1 MKGYL
6 KLLPLC
12 LAIVSSPLLANDSDD
27 NLREEKNAMLSS
39 DITSIKASIV
49 AYNKNAFVNLEIHEV
64 IINNVDKPFEN
75 VDETIKQTKNSVDL
89 DKYLQTLGSVQ
100 MHSTFNLNSVPN
112 DQDTTF
118 ENSYTKRQLVKN
130 NTQTSKKN
138 ESVLTYNNGESSNA
152 YIFNIGLKKLMGDS
166 IQMTF
171 YGMSDTDYVVS
182 SGSPSVDDKIERNN
196 SKNSF
201 KQTAAI
207 KLNEYAIISHDV
219 KSSGSDNKTREN
231 RFFIVKIT
239 PSTVTN

>member
-39 DITSIKASIV
+39 EITSMKASIV

-64 IINNVDKPFEN
+64 IINNVDTPFEN
-75 VDETIKQTKNSVDL
+75 VDETVKQTKNSVDL

-152 YIFNIGLKKLMGDS
+152 YLFNIGLKKLMGDS

>member
-12 LAIVSSPLLANDSDD
+12 LAIVSSPLLANDADD

-152 YIFNIGLKKLMGDS
+152 YIFNIGLKKLMGDTRFNREFS
-166 IQMTF
+166 TSQALNKLDIVN
-171 YGMSDTDYVVS
+171 SAL
-182 SGSPSVDDKIERNN
+182 KI
-196 SKNSF
+196 
-201 KQTAAI
+201 
-207 KLNEYAIISHDV
+207 
-219 KSSGSDNKTREN
+219 
-231 RFFIVKIT
+231 
-239 PSTVTN
+239 

>member
-12 LAIVSSPLLANDSDD
+12 LAIVSSPLLADDD

-239 PSTVTN
+239 PATVTN

>member
-12 LAIVSSPLLANDSDD
+12 LAIVSSPLLADDDAD

-219 KSSGSDNKTREN
+219 INHQALITRP
-231 RFFIVKIT
+231 VKIGFLLLK
-239 PSTVTN
+239 